1 MQAQPQ
7 LVAQA
12 PAVGG
17 MPAPNIQQLLAARVA
32 SAALANQCLELSG
45 AAAAS
50 TAVFTAAVDAANV
63 PRLVLQGSTVFN
75 GTITQGSTV
84 IASFNMDPDGQPA
97 ITRDGIV
104 STDSL
109 AVIQI
114 GADAKT
120 FTVIYVFVADDAI
133 APPAFLVG
141 STYALR
147 NKQGRFIKLN
157 LDIVHGI
164 HEAIDAAQQ
173 PQGNLHARCGRRWA
187 RGTSSA
193 SCATASRAA

>member
-1 MQAQPQ
+1 
-7 LVAQA
+7 
-12 PAVGG
+12 
-17 MPAPNIQQLLAARVA
+17 
-32 SAALANQCLELSG
+32 
-45 AAAAS
+45 
-50 TAVFTAAVDAANV
+50 
-63 PRLVLQGSTVFN
+63 VFN

-141 STYALR
+141 NTYALR

-173 PQGNLHARCGRRWA
+173 PQGNPLAPIPHDGPGQGLAQQLAGHLAQSPTARAEFPVFLNLSWLFDNAA
-187 RGTSSA
+187 RFNATHTNDTSAILGPLS
-193 SCATASRAA
+193 S